1 MEHSI
6 QRAYVGCIRAET
18 LFPKLKEHLFPYPYK
33 RKVLIPKK
41 AGKLG
46 SYIYVRLHITALS
59 LFLNFG
65 VAYIAQVNP

>member
-1 MEHSI
+1 M
-6 QRAYVGCIRAET
+6 
-18 LFPKLKEHLFPYPYK
+18 
-33 RKVLIPKK
+33 LIPKK